1 METFLAICLGIGL
14 SAACGL
20 RVFVPPLIVGIA
32 AANGY
37 LDLAPSFDWMAS
49 PAALTAFGVAA
60 LVEIVAYLIPWLDH
74 LLDSVTTP
82 AAVVAGVLMTAV
94 VLVDLDPW
102 VTWSLALIAGGGAAA
117 ATQGATGLLRLGSTM
132 STGGLAN
139 PILGALETT
148 GSVVTSILAL
158 IAPILIAGFVVLFV
172 SLALMW
178 RRRVTVGHPPQ

>member
-1 METFLAICLGIGL
+1 MESFLAICLGIGL

-20 RVFVPPLIVGIA
+20 RVFVPPLIAGLA

-37 LDLAPSFDWMAS
+37 LDLAPSFQWMAS

-60 LVEIVAYLIPWLDH
+60 LIEIGAYLIPWLDQ

-82 AAVVAGVLMTAV
+82 AAIIAGVLMTAV

-102 VTWSLALIAGGGAAA
+102 ITWSLALIAGGGAAA
-117 ATQGATGLLRLGSTM
+117 ATQGATGMLRLGSTL

-139 PILGALETT
+139 PILGIMETT
-148 GSVVTSILAL
+148 GSVITSILAL
-158 IAPILIAGFVVLFV
+158 IAPILVAGFVVLLTFLL
-172 SLALMW
+172 LA
-178 RRRVTVGHPPQ
+178 RRKRVTDTLGRQ